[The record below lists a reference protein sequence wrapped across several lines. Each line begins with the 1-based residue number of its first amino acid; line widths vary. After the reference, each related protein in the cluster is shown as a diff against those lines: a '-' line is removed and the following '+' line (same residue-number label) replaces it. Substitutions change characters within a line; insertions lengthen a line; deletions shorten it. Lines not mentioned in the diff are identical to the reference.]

1 MPAKTVELHE
11 RARVGIVKGAML
23 VAEAARITL
32 GPKGRNVMI
41 QRSFGAPTVTKD
53 GVTVVK
59 EIELENHFENMGA
72 KLIREVAQKTSDVA
86 GDGTTTATVLAGAIV
101 REGIKLL
108 AAGFPAMELRRGIEA
123 AVLKA
128 VATIKEMS
136 RPVKE
141 RDRLEQV
148 ATVSANGDKSIGKI
162 VADAM
167 DKVGKEGVITVE
179 EARGLDTVLDL
190 VEGMRFDRGYLSP
203 YFVTNPDKMTVDLD
217 EPLILFYEKK
227 LSNLREI
234 LPLLESVVQTRRQL
248 LIIAEDVESEAL
260 AALVVNKLRG
270 TIKVAAV
277 KAPGF
282 GDRRKEM
289 LQDMAILTGG
299 TLIAEEL
306 GTKIENV
313 EIASLGKARKV
324 LIDKDNTTII
334 GGAGKKSE
342 IQGRIELIRRQI
354 EETTSDYDREK
365 LQERLAKLTGGV
377 AVIKVGAATEVEMKE
392 KKARVDDAVHALRAA
407 VEEGI
412 VPGGGVALVRAIAA
426 VESLRLGEDKKAGA
440 GIVAAAMA
448 EPLRQIAR
456 NAGHEPEIVL
466 NAVLEGKGDFGFN
479 AATEVYED
487 LVKAGVIDPAK
498 VVRSALENAASAA
511 SMMLTTEAAVAEA
524 PRKPAPMPAMPGGGG
539 MGGMGG
545 MGWAEWAEWV
555 AWEAWT
561 ITATTSSCWG
571 GKNGGQSGA
580 RAE

>member
-11 RARVGIVKGAML
+11 RARVGIVKGATL
-23 VAEAARITL
+23 VMEAARVTL
-32 GPKGRNVMI
+32 GPRGRNVMI
-41 QRSFGAPTVTKD
+41 QRSFGSPIVTKD

-123 AVLKA
+123 AVVKA

-141 RDRLEQV
+141 RERLEQV
-148 ATVSANGDKSIGKI
+148 ATVAANGDNSIGKI

-203 YFVTNPDKMTVDLD
+203 YFVTNADKLTVELD
-217 EPLILFYEKK
+217 EPLILFHEKK

-234 LPLLESVVQTRRQL
+234 LPLLESVVQTGRQL
-248 LIIAEDVESEAL
+248 LIIAEDVDSEAL

-306 GTKIENV
+306 GTKIEKV
-313 EIASLGKARKV
+313 EIAALGKCKKV
-324 LIDKDNTTII
+324 LIDKDNTTIV

-377 AVIKVGAATEVEMKE
+377 AVIKVGAATEVELKE

-426 VESLRLGEDKKAGA
+426 VKSLRLDR
-440 GIVAAAMA
+440 
-448 EPLRQIAR
+448 RQ
-456 NAGHEPEIVL
+456 
-466 NAVLEGKGDFGFN
+466 KGRRGNRCGCD
-479 AATEVYED
+479 
-487 LVKAGVIDPAK
+487 
-498 VVRSALENAASAA
+498 
-511 SMMLTTEAAVAEA
+511 
-524 PRKPAPMPAMPGGGG
+524 GG
-539 MGGMGG
+539 
-545 MGWAEWAEWV
+545 
-555 AWEAWT
+555 
-561 ITATTSSCWG
+561 TA
-571 GKNGGQSGA
+571 QA
-580 RAE
+580 DRA

>member
-23 VAEAARITL
+23 VAEAARVTL

-86 GDGTTTATVLAGAIV
+86 GAGTTTATGVAGGRVGGGPTPATVLAAAIV

-108 AAGFPAMELRRGIEA
+108 AAGFPPMELRRGIEA

-203 YFVTNPDKMTVDLD
+203 YFVTNPDKMTVELE

-234 LPLLESVVQTRRQL
+234 LPLLESVVQTGRQL

-365 LQERLAKLTGGV
+365 LQE
-377 AVIKVGAATEVEMKE
+377 
-392 KKARVDDAVHALRAA
+392 
-407 VEEGI
+407 
-412 VPGGGVALVRAIAA
+412 
-426 VESLRLGEDKKAGA
+426 
-440 GIVAAAMA
+440 
-448 EPLRQIAR
+448 
-456 NAGHEPEIVL
+456 
-466 NAVLEGKGDFGFN
+466 
-479 AATEVYED
+479 
-487 LVKAGVIDPAK
+487 
-498 VVRSALENAASAA
+498 
-511 SMMLTTEAAVAEA
+511 
-524 PRKPAPMPAMPGGGG
+524 
-539 MGGMGG
+539 
-545 MGWAEWAEWV
+545 
-555 AWEAWT
+555 
-561 ITATTSSCWG
+561 
-571 GKNGGQSGA
+571 
-580 RAE
+580 